1 MTRITA
7 EKIEKIAKK
16 LRQLPPVQKKPE
28 YSAEEAINLLKTEI
42 SAMKKRGYSLIQ
54 IAQALRAEGLEVDT
68 PTLKGYLQPATE
80 PAPSRAPKA
89 LKKPAL
95 PAAKPPD
102 KKATKK
108 VTPLRTTRAPKS
120 TRIRGAMFELKPD
133 TEDI

>member
-28 YSAEEAINLLKTEI
+28 YSAEEAISLLKTEI
-42 SAMKKRGYSLIQ
+42 SAMKKRGYSLVQ
-54 IAQALRAEGLEVDT
+54 IAQTLRAEGLEIDT
-68 PTLKGYLQPATE
+68 PSLKSYLQPAADPVPT
-80 PAPSRAPKA
+80 RAPKA
-89 LKKPAL
+89 LKKSAP
-95 PAAKPPD
+95 PTAKPSE
-102 KKATKK
+102 KKAVKK
-108 VTPLRTTRAPKS
+108 VTPLRTTRAAKS